1 MDFKR
6 VYTSTKTYI
15 ILLIAALAL
24 LLFIASMAYKQ
35 IMRMQE
41 SAETVAKTLHVYNAI
56 GGLTEHYTRADSE
69 EFRSELLEDVY
80 LSHALKNYKIE
91 GKAVL
96 DSLKVLT
103 LDNDLQQARLEP
115 LESLLLKMNNQL
127 HVLDTL
133 NIENDQEFFETK
145 EAQKNKID
153 KTIASI
159 RILKNQMLA
168 NEKYLMQERQAN
180 YASYKF
186 LAPVTSLF
194 LAFLAL
200 FICVLS
206 FLRVYKNKLRLK
218 QSEAFLR
225 NILATTDNII
235 NYFEPVFDANE
246 AIVDFKVIYAND
258 CNRDYLGL
266 DPDVITGQLVSET
279 FPFLMAD
286 GEFIGLTNAYNDQS
300 KVDFEKE
307 VVVGDKKM
315 WFNCLATSL
324 TEGVLLTARNI
335 TLEKE
340 SNAAQQVF
348 KKRLENQNLEL
359 LDSRAFLGNIFK
371 SISHIVMHF
380 KSIRDE
386 NGKIVDFEILFA
398 NERISPVTGDLP
410 QDLKHKKISEAY
422 PEMIEIGVLDK
433 WVNAV
438 ENNTPVQYEVPYYNN
453 NKKHW
458 FSSTAIK
465 LGDGVTLTARDVTE
479 EKKKSDELIKLNEDL
494 TIQNSILSDAES
506 LAKIGSFV
514 WDMESDTSEL
524 SDNFYAM
531 LGCEPNEFKSS
542 LLRYKDFVHP
552 DDLELYEKRGASI
565 LDDSETAEHTYRIVT
580 KQGKV
585 KHFKSNGQ
593 FVTKN
598 ARKVMI
604 GVVQDVTES
613 IEAEERL
620 VKSNLRLKQSNAELE
635 SFNRVASHDLQEPLR
650 KIQLFISRIE
660 DREGEQFSDKGKLY
674 FEKVTN
680 GVKRM
685 QSLIKN
691 LLAYSRIDSSK
702 TDFEK
707 IDLND
712 ILLKTEDDL
721 ATRIND
727 SGAEVLADKLPKIK
741 GVVFQMEQL
750 FANLISNALKYKNLN
765 ERPQVEIRYKRVSA
779 TKLPGQF
786 VTIKKRYHKLTFKDN
801 GIGFDSQYAEK
812 IFEVF
817 QRLHQKNEY
826 SGNGIGLAIC
836 KKIVENHNGYI
847 YAKGNPGKGAEF
859 IVYLPA

>member
-1 MDFKR
+1 MDFKK

-35 IMRMQE
+35 IIRMQE
-41 SAETVAKTLHVYNAI
+41 SAETVAQTLHVYNVI
-56 GGLTEHYTRADSE
+56 GSLTEHYTRADSE
-69 EFRSELLEDVY
+69 EFRSELLEDSY

-91 GKAVL
+91 GKIVL

-103 LDNDLQQARLEP
+103 LDNHLQQARLEP
-115 LESLLLKMNNQL
+115 LESLLNKMNNQL

-133 NIENDQEFFETK
+133 NFENDQEFFET
-145 EAQKNKID
+145 EEVQKNKID
-153 KTIASI
+153 KTIENI
-159 RILKNQMLA
+159 RVLKNQMLA

-186 LAPVTSLF
+186 LAPITSLF

-235 NYFEPVFDANE
+235 NYFEPIFDANE
-246 AIVDFKVIYAND
+246 AIVDFKIVYAND

-279 FPFLMAD
+279 FPFLMVD
-286 GEFIGLTNAYNDQS
+286 GEFKELANAYNDQT

-307 VVVGDKKM
+307 VVIDGKKM
-315 WFNCLATSL
+315 WFNCLATPL
-324 TEGVLLTARNI
+324 TEGVLLTARNT

-380 KSIRDE
+380 KSIRDD
-386 NGKIVDFEILFA
+386 NGKIIDFEILFA

-422 PEMIEIGVLDK
+422 PEMIEIGVFDK
-433 WVNAV
+433 WVDAV
-438 ENNTPVQYEVPYYNN
+438 ENNTPVQYEVPFLSNN
-453 NKKHW
+453 NQHW
-458 FSSTAIK
+458 FRATAIK

-531 LGCEPNEFKSS
+531 LGCKPNEFKSS
-542 LLRYKDFVHP
+542 LQRYKDFVHP

-565 LDDSETAEHTYRIVT
+565 LDDSETAEHTYRIIT

-660 DREGEQFSDKGKLY
+660 DREGEQFSEKGKLY

-712 ILLKTEDDL
+712 ILFKTEDDL

-727 SGAEVLADKLPKIK
+727 SDAEVLADKLPKIK

-750 FANLISNALKYKNLN
+750 FANLISNALKYKSLN
-765 ERPQVEIRYKRVSA
+765 KQPQVEIRYKRVNA
-779 TKLPGQF
+779 TKLPDKF
-786 VTIKKRYHKLTFKDN
+786 VTLKMRYHKITFKDN
-801 GIGFDSQYAEK
+801 GIGFDSQHAEK

-847 YAKGNPGKGAEF
+847 CAKGNPGKGAEF
-859 IVYLPA
+859 IIYLPA